1 MTNQNNT
8 TPVAKSVGRTFRNDL
23 ILIVALV
30 LFLAVLGTVFF
41 FSRAEGDTV
50 VVTIDKKTFGT
61 YPLSEDVTVDIVTGE
76 QGEHLTRLVI
86 RDGRACMATA
96 SCPDGICAEHKPIHR
111 NGESIVCLPN
121 RVVVTVRTAEKA
133 DEPDIII

>member
-23 ILIVALV
+23 LLVAALV
-30 LFLAVLGTVFF
+30 LVFVILGTVFF
-41 FSRAEGDTV
+41 FSRTEGDTV
-50 VVTIDKKTFGT
+50 IVTIDRETFGT
-61 YPLSEDVTVDIVTGE
+61 YPLSEDVTVDIITGE
-76 QGEHLTRLVI
+76 QGEHLNRLII
-86 RDGRACMATA
+86 RDGQAFVEAA
-96 SCPDGICAEHKPIHR
+96 SCPDGICAAHKPIYR

-121 RVVVTVRTAEKA
+121 RVVVTVRTTEKA